1 MAERRQPLSVIQDKI
16 AETNRGKVTKSSGLK
31 VKQTNLSDRK
41 TLANITN
48 TVKPLPNLGAAT
60 PSAPRKD
67 GARAGV
73 DSTGNGKGFTVMVD
87 PELLGNDGVKG
98 RSVQK
103 GKRVE
108 EKKAHLKN
116 VKMGPNPR
124 YEVTE
129 EMKQKADI
137 WALEGIEVC
146 HFTGKDGRG
155 RLVAQALSYRSQ
167 IPCWLPSALVEPT
180 EIKDCLKLEDP
191 VEDPFSKDSSSFHG
205 FYLAFAKQ
213 SNTIASI
220 GQAFEGYNHI
230 VAEGNIVV
238 VEIFHA
244 FDRTSH
250 TSIW

>member
-124 YEVTE
+124 YEMAEE
-129 EMKQKADI
+129 EMN
-137 WALEGIEVC
+137 
-146 HFTGKDGRG
+146 

-205 FYLAFAKQ
+205 MEQQDIDYVESFYNCLEIL
-213 SNTIASI
+213 NTASKEWPAVI
-220 GQAFEGYNHI
+220 DEC
-230 VAEGNIVV
+230 V
-238 VEIFHA
+238 
-244 FDRTSH
+244 S
-250 TSIW
+250 